1 VERLTPDSAPE
12 PDETASSMSRMHR
25 LIPLPVQ
32 LLLLLALS
40 VPLILL
46 GQQIKRRREMPIHRE
61 TIEHSGSKPPPQPI
75 PREAQLDHTD
85 ALNLQTPSD
94 GAGHFFHRQY
104 RVDIAHPKLTPE
116 DLMRE
121 MQANPNG
128 FSPLSL
134 AIFQK
139 TKGEKDRME
148 VGDEFFIHITG
159 PWNGPVRTIEVSPTS
174 SVPGK
179 ILLIAHRNLLSF
191 CQGCFDCWLSGTH
204 VFTCINEKAS
214 HGEMR
219 GPDTQSIRGFSH
231 LSGGA
236 TETSA
241 QPAGFGTWAA
251 PKEVAWL
258 PGVHRAGPSPPHDEF
273 TIYLRD

>member
-1 VERLTPDSAPE
+1 MKLPFINNR
-12 PDETASSMSRMHR
+12 SSGRKQLAKQLHPLVQR
-25 LIPLPVQ
+25 IQGLPLPVQ

-174 SVPGK
+174 FSFATLEGHLEAGEIIFEASNLPDRADALRFQ
-179 ILLIAHRNLLSF
+179 ILSYARSKDALVDLAYDKLGVAKMAQENMWVHFCERAVEVSEGELI
-191 CQGCFDCWLSGTH
+191 GEIEVT
-204 VFTCINEKAS
+204 TEKMPYK
-214 HGEMR
+214 GEEIPR
-219 GPDTQSIRGFSH
+219 
-231 LSGGA
+231 
-236 TETSA
+236 E
-241 QPAGFGTWAA
+241 
-251 PKEVAWL
+251 
-258 PGVHRAGPSPPHDEF
+258 
-273 TIYLRD
+273 